1 MKKKLT
7 LLALGSL
14 LLAGGST
21 LASCKGENPSTSS
34 SDTSSTTTQE
44 VSYDVTVTTPEE
56 KKAWF
61 AQYFDGEIG
70 ASSFKLKEG
79 VETTITLTGFYA
91 IGGDGNYWSPT
102 SSNAGHNGYL
112 VADEGVYMY
121 LHQADSSMAEKIQ
134 QEVVTGAK
142 IKVTGTLTVY
152 NNLPQIEGY
161 TYELVQ
167 AAPEVGSDDWNKL
180 VDDLFYE
187 VTTKEDF
194 EKINTSANIEGDY
207 EWALRPVRFTQ
218 MVNTKI
224 ITGSDLSSYCPL
236 SYVATGEKEN
246 YTIQVY
252 RPGGVSSE
260 PAGQLWDIYG
270 AVTAYKGA
278 SQLNVGNVKDQSVTL
293 KGLQSVEAS
302 SLTSEQKLA
311 LANLRTEFTYGGTI
325 TYLETASDD
334 SYGEIEG
341 TSRLNLRLYPT
352 LEGVQTTFELAPSG
366 EDNDNDLFEI
376 ALGTAG
382 MRYLDFK
389 KEDDSEGVTHE
400 AATKVSV
407 LKAEADK
414 KYTVELIK
422 TFVID
427 GGEPVSQTY
436 MYTFDIVE
444 QAVNSSL
451 DRDFSAGS
459 LPNYVTYITNNAQYP
474 DPSFETAD
482 GITGIELRTKGGF
495 STEPLISDSEILV
508 SDFGT
513 LKVKAIGIDNKATAG
528 KFTVTLY
535 DSTNTALGVAEQ
547 EITSE
552 QITAGKYVDYELN
565 VKWNENVNDKK
576 VSYYTL
582 INNEKGGVYK
592 IYVNSVTYTP
602 KA

>member
-21 LASCKGENPSTSS
+21 LASCKGDGPSTSS
-34 SDTSSTTTQE
+34 GDISSTTQE
-44 VSYDVTVTTPEE
+44 VSYTVKVTTPEE

-70 ASSFKLKEG
+70 ASGFKLKEG
-79 VETTITLTGFYA
+79 VDSTITLTGFYA

-121 LHQADSSMAEKIQ
+121 LHQADTSMAEKIQ

-142 IKVTGTLTVY
+142 IKVTGTMTVY
-152 NNLPQIEGY
+152 NNLPQITGY

-167 AAPEVGSDDWNKL
+167 AAPQVGSDDWNKL

-236 SYVATGEKEN
+236 SYVATSEKEN
-246 YTIQVY
+246 YTIQIY

-260 PAGQLWDIYG
+260 AAGQLWDIYG
-270 AVTAYKGA
+270 AVTAYRGA
-278 SQLNVGNVKDQSVTL
+278 PQLNVGNVKDQSVTL
-293 KGLQSVEAS
+293 KGLQSVKAS

-311 LANLRTEFTYGGTI
+311 LANLRTDFTYGGTI

-352 LEGVQTTFELAPSG
+352 LEGVETTFELAPAG
-366 EDNDNDLFEI
+366 DDNDNDLFEI
-376 ALGTAG
+376 ALGPAS

-389 KEDDSEGVTHE
+389 KELDSEGVNRE
-400 AATKVSV
+400 AAAKVSA
-407 LKAEADK
+407 LRAEADK
-414 KYTVELIK
+414 KYTVKLIK

-427 GGEPVSQTY
+427 GGAPASQELV
-436 MYTFDIVE
+436 YTFDIVE

-451 DRDFSAGS
+451 NRDFGAGA
-459 LPNYVTYITNNAQYP
+459 LPNYVTYITNNESYP
-474 DPSFETAD
+474 NPSFETAD
-482 GITGIELRTKGGF
+482 GITGIKLYTKGGF
-495 STEPLISDSEILV
+495 STEPLISDNEILV

-513 LKVKAIGIDNKATAG
+513 LKVKAIGLDRDAKAG

-535 DSTNTALGVAEQ
+535 DSTNTVLGVAEQ
-547 EITSE
+547 EITSAE
-552 QITAGKYVDYELN
+552 ITAGKYVDYALN

-582 INNEKGGVYK
+582 INNETGGVWN

>member
-21 LASCKGENPSTSS
+21 LASCKGEDP
-34 SDTSSTTTQE
+34 
-44 VSYDVTVTTPEE
+44 YAVTVTTPEE

-79 VETTITLTGFYA
+79 VDTTITLTGFYA
-91 IGGDGNYWSPT
+91 IGGDGNYWSPST
-102 SSNAGHNGYL
+102 SNAGHNGYL

-121 LHQADSSMAEKIQ
+121 LHQADKSMAETIQ

-152 NNLPQIEGY
+152 NNLPQITGY

-187 VTTKEDF
+187 VKTKEDF
-194 EKINTSANIEGDY
+194 EKINTTANIEGDY

-236 SYVATGEKEN
+236 SYVATSEKEN

-260 PAGQLWDIYG
+260 AAGQLWDIYG

-278 SQLNVGNVKDQSVTL
+278 PQLNVGNVKDQSVTL

-311 LANLRTEFTYGGTI
+311 LANLRTDFTYGGTI

-341 TSRLNLRLYPT
+341 TSRLNLRVYPT
-352 LEGVQTTFELAPSG
+352 LDGVEATFELAPAG

-376 ALGTAG
+376 TESIAN
-382 MRYLDFK
+382 MSYLDFK
-389 KEDDSEGVTHE
+389 KEVDSEGNTHE
-400 AATKVSV
+400 AAAKVSV
-407 LKAEADK
+407 LKAETDK
-414 KYTVELIK
+414 KYTVKLIK

-427 GGEPVSQTY
+427 GGSPIKQEVF
-436 MYTFDIVE
+436 YTFDIVK
-444 QAVNSSL
+444 QSMNSSL
-451 DRDFSAGS
+451 NRDFSAGT
-459 LPNYVTYITNNAQYP
+459 LPNYVTYITNNEKYP
-474 DPSFETAD
+474 DPSFKTAD
-482 GITGIELRTKGGF
+482 GITGIQLYTKGGF
-495 STEPLISDSEILV
+495 STEPLISDNEILV

-535 DSTNTALGVAEQ
+535 DSAKTVLGVAEQ
-547 EITSE
+547 EITSAE
-552 QITAGKYVDYELN
+552 ITAGKYVDYELN
-565 VKWNENVNDKK
+565 VDWKENVNDKK

-582 INNEKGGVYK
+582 INNETGGVWN